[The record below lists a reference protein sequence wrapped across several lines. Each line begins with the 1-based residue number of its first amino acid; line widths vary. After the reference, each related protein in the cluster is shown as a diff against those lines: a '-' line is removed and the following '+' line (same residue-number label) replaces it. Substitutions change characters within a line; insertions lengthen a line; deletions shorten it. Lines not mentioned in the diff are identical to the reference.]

1 MKLIVIIEDNAVAAN
16 LYRSALSREGY
27 KVEVATDGAS
37 GLETITRLKP
47 DLVLLDLMLPKVD
60 GAEVLRR
67 IRALSGFE
75 QLPVIVTSNAYT
87 TARLDDLW
95 KAGATQIVTKA
106 SISPKDLARVVKET
120 LDRTPP
126 PPSQ

>member
-1 MKLIVIIEDNAVAAN
+1 MKLIVVIEDNAVAAN
-16 LYRSALSREGY
+16 LYRAALSREGY
-27 KVEVATDGAS
+27 KIEVATDGES
-37 GLETITRLKP
+37 GIDAITRLKP

-67 IRALSGFE
+67 IRALPGFD
-75 QLPVIVTSNAYT
+75 QLPIIITSNAYT
-87 TARLDDLW
+87 AARLDDLW

-126 PPSQ
+126 SSQ

>member
-16 LYRSALSREGY
+16 LYRAALSREGY
-27 KVEVATDGAS
+27 RIEVATDGAS
-37 GLETITRLKP
+37 GLDAITRLKP

-60 GAEVLRR
+60 GLEVLRR
-67 IRALSGFE
+67 IRALPDFD
-75 QLPVIVTSNAYT
+75 QVPVIVTSNAYT
-87 TARLDDLW
+87 ATRLDELW

-120 LDRTPP
+120 LARTPP
-126 PPSQ
+126 PSQ

>member
-1 MKLIVIIEDNAVAAN
+1 MKQIVIIEDNAVAAN
-16 LYRSALSREGY
+16 LYRAALSREGY
-27 KVEVATDGAS
+27 KIDVATDGAA
-37 GLETITRLKP
+37 GLDMISRLKP

-67 IRALSGFE
+67 IRALPGFE
-75 QLPVIVTSNAYT
+75 HLPVIVTSNAYT
-87 TARLDDLW
+87 ATRLDDLW

-120 LDRTPP
+120 LERMPP

>member
-16 LYRSALSREGY
+16 LYRAALSREGY
-27 KVEVATDGAS
+27 KIEVATDGES
-37 GLETITRLKP
+37 GLDAITRLKP

-67 IRALSGFE
+67 IRALPGLD

-87 TARLDDLW
+87 ATRLDDLW

-120 LDRTPP
+120 LDRMP

>member
-16 LYRSALSREGY
+16 LYRAALSREGY
-27 KVEVATDGAS
+27 KIEVATDGAS
-37 GLETITRLKP
+37 GLDAITRLKP

-67 IRALSGFE
+67 IRALPGLD
-75 QLPVIVTSNAYT
+75 QLPVIITSNAYT
-87 TARLDDLW
+87 ATRLDDLW

-120 LDRTPP
+120 LERTPP
-126 PPSQ
+126 PSQ